1 MAKAVNSDI
10 LQMNP
15 ISLLLLFLALSGSAS
30 AQLLLPADSFSAEG
44 QMIAADKLGNVWVA
58 GGNRLL
64 KFSPG
69 QKTPLPYQEY
79 RFGKIGMI
87 DVSNPLKPLVYFPDF
102 MTVVVL
108 DKFLSP
114 LVSYSF
120 FELGYQNVTAVCN
133 STDGRFWFYD
143 NIRFMLKKMDEAGKI
158 LRESP
163 PLNQILK
170 TSVQPTFIQEKDNQ
184 VLVNDP
190 EQGILVFD
198 VFAGYAKTLPVKN
211 IRRFQLHGGK
221 IYYCLQGMLCSWDPL
236 TMEQK
241 CIELPEPGNI
251 LDAAV
256 TQDRLFLLRKGMVES
271 YQFK

>member
-1 MAKAVNSDI
+1 MKSVSLIFILVLAMSKFAK
-10 LQMNP
+10 
-15 ISLLLLFLALSGSAS
+15 
-30 AQLLLPADSFSAEG
+30 AQLLMPADSFSAEG
-44 QMIAADKLGNVWVA
+44 QMIAADKLGNLWVA
-58 GGNRLL
+58 GANRLY

-69 QKTPLPYQEY
+69 QNTPLPYQEY
-79 RFGKIGMI
+79 RYGRIGMI
-87 DVSNPLKPLVYFPDF
+87 DVSNPLKPLIYFPDF

-143 NIRFMLKKMDEAGKI
+143 NIRFMLKKIDETGKI
-158 LRESP
+158 IRESP

-184 VLVNDP
+184 VLLNDP

-198 VFAGYAKTLPVKN
+198 VFGGYAKTLPLKN
-211 IRRFQLHGGK
+211 LQRFQLQGTK
-221 IYYCLQGMLCSWDPL
+221 VYYCKQDKLCSYDPSTL
-236 TMEQK
+236 EQK
-241 CIELPEPGNI
+241 CMDLPGGTENI

-256 TQDRLFLLRKGMVES
+256 TQDRLFVLRKGYILS
-271 YQFK
+271 YLFK

>member
-1 MAKAVNSDI
+1 MK
-10 LQMNP
+10 P
-15 ISLLLLFLALSGSAS
+15 ISLLLLLLILSGPAS
-30 AQLLLPADSFSAEG
+30 AQLLLPTDSFSAEG
-44 QMIAADKLGNVWVA
+44 QMIATDKLGNLWVA

-64 KFSPG
+64 KYSPG
-69 QKTPLPYQEY
+69 QKAPLPYQEY

-108 DKFLSP
+108 DKFLAP

-143 NIRFMLKKMDEAGKI
+143 NIRFMLKKIDETGKI

-184 VLVNDP
+184 VFVNDP
-190 EQGILVFD
+190 DQGILVFD
-198 VFAGYAKTLPVKN
+198 VFAGYAKTLPIKN
-211 IRRFQLHGGK
+211 IQRFQLHAGK
-221 IYYCLQGMLCSWDPL
+221 LYYCNQSKLCSYDL
-236 TMEQK
+236 STLEQK
-241 CIELPEPGNI
+241 CMELPAPENI

-256 TQDRLFLLRKGMVES
+256 TQDRLFLLRKGLVES